1 MQPFKI
7 NDEFSVSPLNNQF
20 SSAIKLEPRLMKL
33 LCLLVDNRGKLV
45 TREEII
51 EKIWNGYGGGDEGL
65 TQAISFLRKALND
78 TNKEIIE
85 TVPKG
90 GYIFR
95 GNVEF
100 LNEPAA
106 PATSLP
112 VKGYISFKLAG
123 FICGILIF
131 LFALIVYFFFLNRET
146 TPQPDRLAPKP
157 PGGSFAPKAP

>member
-1 MQPFKI
+1 
-7 NDEFSVSPLNNQF
+7 
-20 SSAIKLEPRLMKL
+20 MKL
-33 LCLLVDNRGKLV
+33 LCLLVDNQGKLV

-78 TNKEIIE
+78 TNKQIIE

-100 LNEPAA
+100 LNEPAE
-106 PATSLP
+106 ATSFT
-112 VKGYISFKLAG
+112 KGYVSFKLAG
-123 FICGILIF
+123 VFAGLLIF
-131 LFALIVYFFFLNRET
+131 IFVLIVYFFFLNRSN
-146 TPQPDRLAPKP
+146 TPQPDRI
-157 PGGSFAPKAP
+157 APKAQPENHASKV